1 MSSTKLKALQVRLNK
16 LKESIE
22 TSESEVKSMT
32 NNLNKLKSQRGNLE
46 VEIKSLTT
54 SNKNLIV
61 SEHAILRYLER
72 VMEYD
77 LSLIEQ
83 AILSESLK
91 ASYKTFGNG
100 NYPVSDGVRAVVKD
114 GVVVSILD

>member
-1 MSSTKLKALQVRLNK
+1 MSNTKLKALQVRLNK
-16 LKESIE
+16 LKESID
-22 TSESEVKSMT
+22 TSQSEIKVMT
-32 NNLNKLKSQRGNLE
+32 DSLNKLKSQRGNLE
-46 VEIKSLTT
+46 AEIKSLTT
-54 SNKNLIV
+54 STKNLIV

-100 NYPVSDGVRAVVKD
+100 NYPVSDGVKAVVKD